1 MLLLNCS
8 SISSD
13 NVARPTHSSSTN
25 VLQYGLPMGSYG
37 HTAAMSSMDRPTPYP
52 LVLSPRSLRVQK
64 GNSDWNEL
72 TQWMIDAG
80 YKSKG
85 KAARW
90 AAMANAKGLPLHYP
104 KGCSC
109 HGKGCPCNEIPDDL
123 PDDLPDVD
131 NLPDDLRDVLGA
143 NSNDVQGVLIDNAVN
158 ELPCPNAHLYSMP
171 HTPPEDPPHL
181 MVPGAPMTPP
191 MAKVNGA
198 VAEARA
204 LQREWAMVPKSMAWD
219 KGKGKGNGKGP
230 ALMLGKGDGKSFAS
244 PYEEFGLCMDS
255 PDEER
260 AF

>member
-1 MLLLNCS
+1 MLMLN
-8 SISSD
+8 SSD

-25 VLQYGLPMGSYG
+25 ALQYGLP
-37 HTAAMSSMDRPTPYP
+37 MDRPTPYP

-64 GNSDWNEL
+64 GKSDWNEL
-72 TQWMIDAG
+72 TQWMIDAN

-90 AAMANAKGLPLHYP
+90 VTQAKAKGLPLHYP
-104 KGCSC
+104 KSCSC
-109 HGKGCPCNEIPDDL
+109 HGKGCPCND
-123 PDDLPDVD
+123 DDLPDVD
-131 NLPDDLRDVLGA
+131 NLPADLPDVLDA
-143 NSNDVQGVLIDNAVN
+143 NEDAMN

-171 HTPPEDPPHL
+171 RTPPGDPPHL

-219 KGKGKGNGKGP
+219 KGKGKGNGKSS
-230 ALMLGKGDGKSFAS
+230 AC
-244 PYEEFGLCMDS
+244 PYEEFGLFMDS

-260 AF
+260 SF

>member
-1 MLLLNCS
+1 MLFLNCS

-25 VLQYGLPMGSYG
+25 ALQYGLPMGSYD

-52 LVLSPRSLRVQK
+52 LVLSPRSLRFQK
-64 GNSDWNEL
+64 GKSDWNEV
-72 TQWMIDAG
+72 TQWMIDAN

-90 AAMANAKGLPLHYP
+90 VTQAKAKGLPLHFP

-109 HGKGCPCNEIPDDL
+109 HGKGCPCND
-123 PDDLPDVD
+123 DDLPDVD
-131 NLPDDLRDVLGA
+131 NLPADLPDVLDA
-143 NSNDVQGVLIDNAVN
+143 NEDAMN

-171 HTPPEDPPHL
+171 RTPPGDPPHL

-198 VAEARA
+198 VAEA
-204 LQREWAMVPKSMAWD
+204 MVPKSMAWD
-219 KGKGKGNGKGP
+219 KGKGKGNGKW
-230 ALMLGKGDGKSFAS
+230 KSSAC
-244 PYEEFGLCMDS
+244 PYEEFGLFMDS

-260 AF
+260 SF